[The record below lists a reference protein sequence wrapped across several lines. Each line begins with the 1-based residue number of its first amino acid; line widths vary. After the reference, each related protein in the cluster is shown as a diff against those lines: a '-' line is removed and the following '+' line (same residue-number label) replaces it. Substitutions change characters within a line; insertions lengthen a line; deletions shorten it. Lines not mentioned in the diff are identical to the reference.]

1 MKGVRCLFGHIR
13 HNNNMAWLETIDGER
28 VQVHGE
34 CGLGR
39 AHDNRLVITE
49 RGVSRRHALIHVQG
63 GREYWLVDLGS
74 RNGTSVNGRRLSR
87 PTRLRS
93 GDRIR
98 IGSCELVFRVDTD
111 ASIITRD
118 DSDTAMTVV
127 QSRTADCWL
136 LVTDVIGS
144 TQMIRGEDPLKVS
157 RMMGAW
163 LARCRDRVEAGG
175 GTINKFLGDGFFA
188 YWPEGFSDVGLIVE
202 VLLALGGMQD
212 EGAPPFRLALHRGG
226 VSIGG
231 EFSPGEEELV
241 GAEVSRVFR
250 MEKLAAGLKLQRLA
264 SKAARDGI
272 TGGTIDFQDAGEHA
286 LDGFRSKMAF
296 FTW

>member
-1 MKGVRCLFGHIR
+1 
-13 HNNNMAWLETIDGER
+13 MAWLETIEGEM

-39 AHDNRLVITE
+39 ARDNRLVIGE
-49 RGVSRRHALIHVQG
+49 KGVSRRHALIHVQG
-63 GREYWLVDLGS
+63 GNEYWLVDLGS
-74 RNGTSVNGRRLSR
+74 RNGTFVNGRRLAR

-93 GDRIR
+93 GDRIK
-98 IGSCELVFRVDTD
+98 IGSREVVFRVDSD

-136 LVTDVIGS
+136 LVADVVGS
-144 TQMIRGEDPLKVS
+144 TGMIRGEDPQGVS

-163 LARCRDRVEAGG
+163 LSLCRDRIEGGG

-188 YWPEGFSDVGLIVE
+188 YWPEDFADVGAMSE
-202 VLLALGGMQD
+202 VLVALGKMQD
-212 EGAPPFRLALHRGG
+212 EAPPPFRLALHRGG

-250 MEKLAAGLKLQRLA
+250 MEKLAAGLQLPRLA
-264 SKAARDGI
+264 SKAAREGLVEAKI
-272 TGGTIDFQDAGEHA
+272 VFRDAGEHA
-286 LDGFRSKMAF
+286 LDGFRSKLAF
-296 FTW
+296 YTW